1 METLDDNDLIQTLEL
16 AEQIGCE
23 EPFLFMLIKEVKR
36 RDLQYIQSTNFNQS
50 LPTLINQER
59 WK

>member
-1 METLDDNDLIQTLEL
+1 MENLDDNDLIQTLEL

-36 RDLQYIQSTNFNQS
+36 RKLHDIRTIEIIPS
-50 LPTLINQER
+50 LIVQQEN
-59 WK
+59 